1 ICNLKMT
8 GASSGSSDAT
18 PLLGVSQPI
27 SLAKPTEKEQLLS
40 QQLDSTLKSF
50 NLYETEEEM
59 ETRLEVLRNVNSL
72 VKKWVYEVSLAKM
85 PPEECEK
92 VGGKL
97 FTFGSYRLG
106 VHGRGADIDS
116 LCVVPRHIDRSDFF
130 TSFYKMLSEDPQVTE
145 LIAVEEAFVP
155 LIKLYYSGIE
165 MDILFAR
172 LALKEVP
179 DHQNLHDDMLLKNLD
194 EKCIRSLNGSRV
206 ADQILRLVP
215 KVDTFT
221 LTLRAIKLWAQNHG
235 IYSNVLGFLGGV
247 TWAILVARVCQ
258 LYPNYAPAKLVNRFF
273 MVFSSWEWPH
283 PVLLKDI
290 DSSPRPDIS
299 GLHDLVWDPRTR
311 STDRYHLMPIITPA
325 FPEQNSTF
333 NVTTSTRTILMNE
346 FREGLEIS
354 NEVMEGHSEWSE
366 LFEEVNFF
374 SRYKHFL
381 VVVCAAQSVEHHLV
395 WEGMVKSKLRH
406 LIGSLERNPRI
417 TIGHINP
424 KTYKPNNPAPF
435 NLGYDN
441 PVAEMWFIGL
451 EFNKS
456 MMGTKNVVLTDEITG
471 FHDTVNRATKYSKGR
486 EEYTDDMKI
495 ALNYVARKDLIKW
508 IPKAEL
514 TKGRA
519 ARKPAV
525 APAAAAGSTPNT
537 PRPIVERRESTSA
550 STDGSAAAAT
560 PTTAA
565 AAAAASSVD
574 SIQTPSSTT
583 TAAAAAA
590 AGEVSSTTEQPG
602 TSSGGEAEKRGGEEE
617 GEMKK
622 KMNGEL
628 TAESNGADVIM
639 DGTCTSSSSAS
650 SEAVVTSSSICL
662 AENPPTSGAA
672 SAAAAAPLLSHSISL
687 PNLGA
692 AATSDRQPAQQLPL
706 SSVAEANAANPVPSE
721 TAKNELLSGLDVRVI
736 KRKLSASGA
745 DGGALEADETAA
757 CKARR
762 VEAV

>member
-1 ICNLKMT
+1 MT
-8 GASSGSSDAT
+8 GATGSDST

-27 SLAKPTEKEQLLS
+27 SMAKPTEKEVVMS
-40 QQLDSTLKSF
+40 DQLDGTLKSF
-50 NLYETEEEM
+50 NLYESEEEM

-72 VKKWVYEVSLAKM
+72 VKRWVKEVSLTKM
-85 PPEECEK
+85 PADECDK

-130 TSFYKMLSEDPQVTE
+130 TSFYKMLSEDPNVTD
-145 LIAVEEAFVP
+145 LHAVEDAFVP
-155 LIKLYYSGIE
+155 VIKLYYNKID

-179 DHQNLHDDMLLKNLD
+179 DDQTLHDDMLLKNLD

-215 KVDTFT
+215 KVETFT

-247 TWAILVARVCQ
+247 SWAILVASKYIEGVCQ
-258 LYPNYAPAKLVNRFF
+258 LYPNYAPSKLVNRFF
-273 MVFSSWEWPH
+273 MVFAKWEWPH

-299 GLHDLVWDPRTR
+299 SLHDLVWDPRTR

-346 FREGLEIS
+346 IQEGLEITTDI
-354 NEVMEGHSEWSE
+354 MEGHCEWKE

-381 VVVCAAQSVEHHLV
+381 VVVCSADSEEHHLV

-417 TIGHINP
+417 TLGHINP
-424 KTYKPNNPAPF
+424 KTYKPNMNPCPF
-435 NLGYDN
+435 QIGYEN
-441 PVAEMWFIGL
+441 PVAEMWFVGL

-456 MMGTKNVVLTDEITG
+456 MMGTKNVVLTEEITG
-471 FHDTVNRATKYSKGR
+471 FHDTVNRATRYSKGR
-486 EEYTDDMKI
+486 ETFTDDMKML
-495 ALNYVARKDLIKW
+495 LNYVARKDLIKW

-514 TKGRA
+514 TKGRG
-519 ARKPAV
+519 ARKP
-525 APAAAAGSTPNT
+525 PAATAASLPSTP
-537 PRPIVERRESTSA
+537 RAVIERRQSSSTSVE
-550 STDGSAAAAT
+550 
-560 PTTAA
+560 
-565 AAAAASSVD
+565 ASSTPSASVAVD
-574 SIQTPSSTT
+574 SSTPST
-583 TAAAAAA
+583 
-590 AGEVSSTTEQPG
+590 AGEVSSTTPSEAGP
-602 TSSGGEAEKRGGEEE
+602 SNGGEKKEE
-617 GEMKK
+617 GEKEKDVPMEGGT
-622 KMNGEL
+622 NGE
-628 TAESNGADVIM
+628 VM
-639 DGTCTSSSSAS
+639 DQTCSSSSTS
-650 SEAVVTSSSICL
+650 SDAVVTSSTV
-662 AENPPTSGAA
+662 AETPPTSALPA
-672 SAAAAAPLLSHSISL
+672 VIKLSHSTSM

-692 AATSDRQPAQQLPL
+692 SATSDRQPAQQLPL
-706 SSVAEANAANPVPSE
+706 SNPDEANAANPIPTE
-721 TAKNELLSGLDVRVI
+721 TVKNDLISGIDSRLLNR
-736 KRKLSASGA
+736 KRSAEGIIDDDSSA
-745 DGGALEADETAA
+745 H
-757 CKARR
+757 KARR
-762 VEAV
+762 MEAV

>member
-1 ICNLKMT
+1 SSKMT
-8 GASSGSSDAT
+8 GASSGSSDST

-27 SLAKPTEKEQLLS
+27 SMAKPTEKEIVLS
-40 QQLDSTLKSF
+40 EQLDTTLKSF
-50 NLYETEEEM
+50 NLYESEEEM

-72 VKKWVYEVSLAKM
+72 VKKWVKEVSLTKM
-85 PPEECEK
+85 PAEECEK

-130 TSFYKMLSEDPQVTE
+130 TSFYKMLSEDPNVTD
-145 LIAVEEAFVP
+145 LHAVEDAFVP
-155 LIKLYYSGIE
+155 VIKLYYNKID

-179 DHQNLHDDMLLKNLD
+179 DDQTLHDDMLLKNLD

-215 KVDTFT
+215 RVDTFT

-247 TWAILVARVCQ
+247 SWAILVARVCQ
-258 LYPNYAPAKLVNRFF
+258 LYPNYAPSKLVNRFF
-273 MVFSSWEWPH
+273 MVFANWEWPH

-299 GLHDLVWDPRTR
+299 SLHDLVWDPRTR

-346 FREGLEIS
+346 IQEGLEMTNDI
-354 NEVMEGHSEWSE
+354 MEGHAEWKE

-381 VVVCAAQSVEHHLV
+381 VVVCSAESEEHHLV

-417 TIGHINP
+417 TLGHINP
-424 KTYKPNNPAPF
+424 KTYKPNTNPYPF
-435 NLGYDN
+435 QIGYDN
-441 PVAEMWFIGL
+441 PVAEMWFVGL

-456 MMGTKNVVLTDEITG
+456 MMGTKNVVLTEEITG
-471 FHDTVNRATKYSKGR
+471 FHDTVNRATRYSKGR
-486 EEYTDDMKI
+486 ETFTDDMKML
-495 ALNYVARKDLIKW
+495 LNYVARKDLIKW
-508 IPKAEL
+508 ISKAEL
-514 TKGRA
+514 TKGRG
-519 ARKPAV
+519 ARKPTA
-525 APAAAAGSTPNT
+525 AAAAGSLPST
-537 PRPIVERRESTSA
+537 PRGVVERRESSSMSMEGTG
-550 STDGSAAAAT
+550 STPS
-560 PTTAA
+560 TAA
-565 AAAAASSVD
+565 AD
-574 SIQTPSSTT
+574 SWTPSTT
-583 TAAAAAA
+583 
-590 AGEVSSTTEQPG
+590 GEVSSTTMDAGPSNGRKRESDENEVPQ
-602 TSSGGEAEKRGGEEE
+602 GE
-617 GEMKK
+617 
-622 KMNGEL
+622 NGE
-628 TAESNGADVIM
+628 VM
-639 DGTCTSSSSAS
+639 DQTCSSSSAS
-650 SEAVVTSSSICL
+650 SEAVVTSSSCVAAETPPICRIL
-662 AENPPTSGAA
+662 NAGTKLGHSTSM
-672 SAAAAAPLLSHSISL
+672 

-692 AATSDRQPAQQLPL
+692 SATSDRQPAQQLPL
-706 SSVAEANAANPVPSE
+706 ANPDDANAANPLPTESV
-721 TAKNELLSGLDVRVI
+721 KNDLISGLDSRLLNR
-736 KRKLSASGA
+736 KRSAEGL
-745 DGGALEADETAA
+745 LEEDVTAV
-757 CKARR
+757 KARR
-762 VEAV
+762 MEAV